1 MVRPVGTVGLEINLG
16 WGEEREEK
24 KEIVKMKTYGGN
36 PRGQVYNADRWGTLS
51 KCVPFV
57 HFNF

>member
-1 MVRPVGTVGLEINLG
+1 MGTVGLEINLRL
-16 WGEEREEK
+16 GEEREEK

-36 PRGQVYNADRWGTLS
+36 PRGRVYNADRWGTLS